1 MGENPVTGS
10 ADGYPSVPH
19 DRLLAD
25 GWELRSK
32 RERTVFRMPGME
44 VTGRTLLY
52 DDADLR
58 AAIEAAGVAA
68 IVGDAEVDD
77 RVGDDGDGGS
87 WRFFFATALSFRPPL
102 APMVGTVS
110 IRPTVARQA
119 RRTFVDELEG
129 RGFEGVESGRRERVR
144 TESGDRTRLR
154 QFTAHLPIAAERGP
168 ERIDAEGWLAVWVTD
183 GSFRI
188 AGGAYPTHGLEA
200 RLDAVGVRTPRIDR
214 VYLRDELI
222 ELIRAVR

>member
-1 MGENPVTGS
+1 VTES

-19 DRLLAD
+19 DRLVGS

-32 RERTVFRMPGME
+32 RERTVFRMPGMD
-44 VTGRTLLY
+44 VTGYTLLY

-68 IVGDAEVDD
+68 IVGDADVDD
-77 RVGDDGDGGS
+77 RIGGDGDGGS

-102 APMVGTVS
+102 APMVGTAS

-129 RGFEGVESGRRERVR
+129 RGFEGVESGRRERIR
-144 TESGDRTRLR
+144 TESGDRARLR
-154 QFTAHLPIAAERGP
+154 RFSAHLPIAAERGP
-168 ERIDAEGWLAVWVTD
+168 ERIEAEGWLAVWVTD
-183 GSFRI
+183 DSFRI

-200 RLDAVGVRTPRIDR
+200 RLEALPGVRTPTIDR
-214 VYLRDELI
+214 TRFRDELI